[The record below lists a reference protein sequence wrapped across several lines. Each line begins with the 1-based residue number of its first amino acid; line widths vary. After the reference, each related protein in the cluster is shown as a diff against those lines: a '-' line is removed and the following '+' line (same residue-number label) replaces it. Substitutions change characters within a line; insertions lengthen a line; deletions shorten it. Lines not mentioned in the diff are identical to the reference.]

1 MNRVNQDL
9 VTDRALDSRE
19 EELQQPSSP
28 SAWDL
33 YAGGA
38 LEEADQPATVLLLE
52 RKEINRRLLRA
63 TLQTEGYRILEAT
76 RAADAFDLLERE
88 PVDLIILELML
99 PEMGGL
105 DFCRRIKSRRQTR
118 LIPVLILT
126 SVLDV
131 ENEIAG
137 MASGADEFLVKPLR
151 PAIVRAHIR
160 AMLRHKAAIDSL
172 EEAESILF
180 ALAQAIEQRDKCT
193 GGHCERLA
201 VTSMMLGSALGLPRS
216 QLLALHRGGFLHDIG
231 KVAIPDSILFK
242 NGSLSDEE
250 WEIMR
255 THTIRGEEICRR
267 IRTLSSVLPIIRSHH
282 ERWDGSGYPDGLCGE
297 AIPLLAR
304 LLQVADVFDALTS
317 VRPYKPALP
326 CAEALAVLDAEARRG
341 WREPRLV
348 DLLHKLFETPLED
361 STRQLLVAWPPSDG
375 VLQSLE
381 NMRRALLK

>member
-1 MNRVNQDL
+1 MSTELATNRV
-9 VTDRALDSRE
+9 LDSRE
-19 EELQQPSSP
+19 ERLPEPPPPQP
-28 SAWDL
+28 WDL
-33 YAGGA
+33 YPAGA
-38 LEEADQPATVLLLE
+38 VEETDRPATILLLE
-52 RKEINRRLLRA
+52 RKEINRHLLRA
-63 TLQTEGYRILEAT
+63 TLESEGYRILEAT
-76 RAADAFDLLERE
+76 RATDAFELLEAE
-88 PVDLIILELML
+88 QVDLIILGLML
-99 PEMGGL
+99 PEIGGL

-118 LIPVLILT
+118 LVPILILT
-126 SVLDV
+126 SVGGA

-137 MASGADEFLVKPLR
+137 IASGADEFLVKPLN
-151 PAIVRAHIR
+151 PAIVRTRIR

-201 VTSMMLGSALGLPRS
+201 ITSMMLGSALGLPRS

-242 NGSLSDEE
+242 NGSLSEEE

-255 THTIRGEEICRR
+255 THTIRGEEICRP
-267 IRTLSSVLPIIRSHH
+267 IRTLSAVLPIIRSHH
-282 ERWDGSGYPDGLCGE
+282 ERWDGSGYPDGLGGE

-304 LLQVADVFDALTS
+304 ILQVADVFDALTS
-317 VRPYKPALP
+317 VRPYKPALSSS
-326 CAEALAVLDAEARRG
+326 EALNVLDAEARRG

-348 DLLHKLFETPLED
+348 ALLHQLFEAPLDD
-361 STRQLLVAWPPSDG
+361 SARQLLAGWPLSDS
-375 VLQSLE
+375 VPQSLE